1 MVQHTLGAFVAGA
14 IYTALLAIAAIADF
28 RVHRIPNRVVA
39 PLAAG
44 GLAYAVMSRSMA
56 AGVGFAAAGAV
67 VGLLVWLPFHLLRWI
82 GAGDVKLMAAVG
94 AWLGAGGALRASLAG
109 AVAAGAL
116 ALAMLLWRR
125 SSKDA
130 AANMIL
136 LVNTIR
142 KRPAG
147 LLVPRQSIVAANERV
162 MPYGVALV
170 IGALA
175 AGWFNSSF

>member
-1 MVQHTLGAFVAGA
+1 MVQHTLGSLVAGA

-28 RVHRIPNRVVA
+28 RAHRIPNRVVA
-39 PLAAG
+39 PLAAA
-44 GLAYAVMSRSMA
+44 GLAYAMMSHSA
-56 AGVGFAAAGAV
+56 VTGLEFATAGAT
-67 VGLLVWLPFHLLRWI
+67 VGLLIWLPFHLLRWI
-82 GAGDVKLMAAVG
+82 GAGDVKLMSAVG
-94 AWLGAGGALRASLAG
+94 LWLGVSGVVRASLAG

-116 ALAMLLWRR
+116 ALAMLTWRR

-130 AANMIL
+130 AADMIL

-142 KRPAG
+142 KKPAS
-147 LLVPRQSIVAANERV
+147 LLVPRQSVVAANERV
-162 MPYGVALV
+162 MSYGVALV